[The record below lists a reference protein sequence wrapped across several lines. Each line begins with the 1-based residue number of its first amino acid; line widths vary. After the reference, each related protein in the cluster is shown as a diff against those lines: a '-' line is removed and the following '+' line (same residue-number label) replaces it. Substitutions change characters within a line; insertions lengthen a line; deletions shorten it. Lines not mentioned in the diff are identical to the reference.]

1 MPSRWPPDALP
12 SPTASLLSI
21 ASGKGLLAA
30 SGPDSVI
37 LASTESVRQAFYAD
51 SEEDIKPFKPQQ
63 TLQLGTRLSQVVFSR
78 DENFLVLS
86 AEQGG
91 GLRVYDVQALVQ
103 GGTQPAFE
111 ISTEGTSLRALV
123 PNPFPDAA
131 ELFAV
136 VTVNG
141 DLLIANLKTRNF
153 HNGPNG
159 KVMKSGVSCVSWSLK
174 GKQLVAGLG
183 DGSCCQMT
191 PEGEVKAQISRPPT
205 LTGNEHGKFPQRS
218 KERVPSNAN
227 SFCNILDRDKFDH
240 HCSYSATNRQ

>member
-1 MPSRWPPDALP
+1 MLV
-12 SPTASLLSI
+12 
-21 ASGKGLLAA
+21 AA
-30 SGPDSVI
+30 GPDSVI

-91 GLRVYDVQALVQ
+91 LRVYEVQTLVQ

-123 PNPFPDAA
+123 PNPSPDAA

-174 GKQLVAGLG
+174 GRHLVAGLG
-183 DGSCCQMT
+183 DGSCYQMT
-191 PEGEVKAQISRPPT
+191 PEGEAKAQIPRPPT
-205 LTGNEHGKFPQRS
+205 LTGNEHGTFFQRFE
-218 KERVPSNAN
+218 KRVRSNTN
-227 SFCNILDRDKFDH
+227 SFRNILDRDKSDH
-240 HCSYSATNRQ
+240 RCSYSTTSWQ